1 MNILSLVLRVVVS
14 IAFLMT
20 SLWSLLA
27 YVPFTFQ
34 QVHRGGLV
42 PALNTF
48 GRIHPAIYWIL
59 LVAVAVIFCLEPLPE
74 GPRRRGAMRLR
85 AFYWYLHVPLG
96 IFFAIHPVFGRM
108 ENNTASF
115 VWAFAMF
122 EPILFL
128 TAIAFWD
135 HWPRIEW
142 GGKPAYGE
150 PRLFAAACG
159 SAVFLALIYSALA
172 NLRASHTWTPLE
184 RGLAVTS
191 SLATHLLVFALL
203 FVLLNLMS
211 VVAGWFSNPPR
222 TLFMFCYAFGAY
234 VLYALIRTLVFPS
247 ISFGGTPSEAY
258 AAALGASLAI
268 FAAGISVLMRQAKP
282 ARVENGFDLAFW
294 VRNPSGVA
302 TPRWWRAVL
311 AATILAVVAVG
322 MAVTSSKNDWNGL
335 FQKLTALIVWVA
347 ALRISYA
354 LSRWRLPFAPSGTG
368 RLLLLALA
376 ILPAQRLLDAGER
389 SLWRTTGSNETFSRF
404 LDTYA
409 GFDPSFKL
417 LHDSMG
423 TVVVDNSFYQF
434 LARNTN
440 LPRSAHVEPV
450 EIKLAE
456 NSVPLTETPPH
467 IFIFVVDSMRRDY
480 LSPYNPRVDFTPNIQ
495 QFAGDSVVMRNAFTR
510 YGGTGLSE
518 PSIWVGGA
526 MIHKQYVTPFAP
538 MDSLQKLIM
547 AHDYQAF
554 ITRDSILQTVVTPWP
569 KLSELD
575 LKSETMELDFC
586 NSLTELESDL
596 DATQK
601 GPVFAY
607 TQPQNIHISVIS
619 RQGAK
624 SIDDRTYRN
633 FYAPYA
639 SRLRRL
645 DGCFGG
651 FIQTL
656 KTRGLYD
663 SSFVVLTADH
673 GDSLGEQG
681 RWGHAY
687 TIFPEI
693 MKIPLIVHLPK
704 AWQQKYQSSP
714 DLLAFNSDI
723 TPSLYYL
730 LGHRPVEKNELF
742 GKPMFAEHRE
752 DLNAYKQENYLVSSS
767 YAAVYGILSGEG
779 RFLYTAD
786 AVNLKDSWF
795 DLSDEEPLARAV
807 TSSMRVTYE
816 KMIRTKIELIS
827 RLYKFIPL

>member
-1 MNILSLVLRVVVS
+1 
-14 IAFLMT
+14 
-20 SLWSLLA
+20 
-27 YVPFTFQ
+27 
-34 QVHRGGLV
+34 
-42 PALNTF
+42 
-48 GRIHPAIYWIL
+48 
-59 LVAVAVIFCLEPLPE
+59 
-74 GPRRRGAMRLR
+74 
-85 AFYWYLHVPLG
+85 
-96 IFFAIHPVFGRM
+96 
-108 ENNTASF
+108 
-115 VWAFAMF
+115 
-122 EPILFL
+122 
-128 TAIAFWD
+128 
-135 HWPRIEW
+135 
-142 GGKPAYGE
+142 
-150 PRLFAAACG
+150 
-159 SAVFLALIYSALA
+159 
-172 NLRASHTWTPLE
+172 
-184 RGLAVTS
+184 
-191 SLATHLLVFALL
+191 
-203 FVLLNLMS
+203 
-211 VVAGWFSNPPR
+211 
-222 TLFMFCYAFGAY
+222 
-234 VLYALIRTLVFPS
+234 
-247 ISFGGTPSEAY
+247 
-258 AAALGASLAI
+258 
-268 FAAGISVLMRQAKP
+268 
-282 ARVENGFDLAFW
+282 
-294 VRNPSGVA
+294 
-302 TPRWWRAVL
+302 
-311 AATILAVVAVG
+311 
-322 MAVTSSKNDWNGL
+322 
-335 FQKLTALIVWVA
+335 
-347 ALRISYA
+347 
-354 LSRWRLPFAPSGTG
+354 
-368 RLLLLALA
+368 
-376 ILPAQRLLDAGER
+376 
-389 SLWRTTGSNETFSRF
+389 
-404 LDTYA
+404 
-409 GFDPSFKL
+409 
-417 LHDSMG
+417 
-423 TVVVDNSFYQF
+423 
-434 LARNTN
+434 
-440 LPRSAHVEPV
+440 
-450 EIKLAE
+450 
-456 NSVPLTETPPH
+456 
-467 IFIFVVDSMRRDY
+467 
-480 LSPYNPRVDFTPNIQ
+480 
-495 QFAGDSVVMRNAFTR
+495 
-510 YGGTGLSE
+510 
-518 PSIWVGGA
+518 
-526 MIHKQYVTPFAP
+526 
-538 MDSLQKLIM
+538 
-547 AHDYQAF
+547 
-554 ITRDSILQTVVTPWP
+554 
-569 KLSELD
+569 
-575 LKSETMELDFC
+575 MELDFC

-827 RLYKFIPL
+827 RLYKFVPL